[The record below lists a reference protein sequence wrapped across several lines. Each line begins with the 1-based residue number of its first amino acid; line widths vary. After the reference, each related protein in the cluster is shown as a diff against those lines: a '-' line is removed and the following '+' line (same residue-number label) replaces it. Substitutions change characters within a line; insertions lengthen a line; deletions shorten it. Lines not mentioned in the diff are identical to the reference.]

1 MLARGIVFVDNFLSQ
16 FIIPP
21 VERSLVEH
29 LENGQKSIT
38 QTYDVVKMVFT
49 ETLKNKEEIV
59 QNRLEVNFEL
69 CFQHKTILLSLTN
82 RLVPKVS
89 ENPNKK
95 LVKINRKVNEFRK
108 MQFSRVKL

>member
-82 RLVPKVS
+82 RLAPKVS

-95 LVKINRKVNEFRK
+95 LVKSNRKFNEFRK
-108 MQFSRVKL
+108 MQS